1 MRLREPSAKA
11 GIVVGALF
19 ILPMIGVVL
28 GAMDVFVGYAWSLL
42 AVIALVV
49 FTARA
54 FRGPGESL
62 EPRPWWRMTTTA
74 LSSAVFSALFAIQAV
89 TGLFR
94 ASSTPFP
101 LAVTVGALLALVVAG
116 AYAFSATRLIGVER
130 AREAVTR

>member
-1 MRLREPSAKA
+1 MRLRAPSAKT
-11 GIVVGALF
+11 GIVVGALI

-28 GAMDVFVGYAWSLL
+28 GAMDVFVGYVWSLL

-49 FTARA
+49 FTARV

-74 LSSAVFSALFAIQAV
+74 LSSAVLSALFAIQAF
-89 TGLFR
+89 TGLLR

-101 LAVTVGALLALVVAG
+101 LAVIVGALLALAVAG
-116 AYAFSATRLIGVER
+116 ACALSAARLIRVER
-130 AREAVTR
+130 ARARS